1 MSNWQSFPLFSGDGT
16 TQAASQAMVIAESQ
30 VRLPPVRLD
39 RVTIKRIPLWS
50 KPGMYNYEGEIF
62 KFGPG
67 HYWVEIAHDDPK
79 IKESCGW
86 YPARDIRAMPPP
98 NMVGAMWNVEGCIN
112 GDSPER
118 KESDSLARE
127 KPQYDKLAGRG
138 IGHKPYPFDPNHGNP
153 KARRVV
159 HPYFRLYP
167 SDERSVE
174 ATIQQ
179 IRDFAASYQTKY
191 DGRWSYRLDSFDEN
205 NCHTFIWRLLHD
217 CQLVDAK
224 LLDPNTDIHFEKING
239 KYPLETIKD
248 AVIGGRGVGAIT
260 QIPLNTTRRVIRPD
274 YIAKMELDTNHA
286 LGMLAK
292 QGIQP

>member
-16 TQAASQAMVIAESQ
+16 TQAANQAMAVAESQ

-79 IKESCGW
+79 IKESYGW
-86 YPARDIRAMPPP
+86 YPARDIRAMSPPK
-98 NMVGAMWNVEGCIN
+98 MLGAMWDVEGCIN
-112 GDSPER
+112 GDSDER
-118 KESDSLARE
+118 RATDKRRGNLNFE
-127 KPQYDKLAGRG
+127 KLAGQG
-138 IGHKPYPFDPNHGNP
+138 IGSQPFPSDPNHGNP
-153 KARRVV
+153 KARSVV
-159 HPYFRLYP
+159 HPYFRLYR

-179 IRDFAASYQTKY
+179 IRDFAASYQTQY
-191 DGRWSYRLDSFDEN
+191 GGRWSYRLDSFDED

-239 KYPLETIKD
+239 KYPLATAKD
-248 AVIGGRGVGAIT
+248 ALRGLPETCFRQSKTKHALT
-260 QIPLNTTRRVIRPD
+260 QIKFSAT
-274 YIAKMELDTNHA
+274 
-286 LGMLAK
+286 
-292 QGIQP
+292 